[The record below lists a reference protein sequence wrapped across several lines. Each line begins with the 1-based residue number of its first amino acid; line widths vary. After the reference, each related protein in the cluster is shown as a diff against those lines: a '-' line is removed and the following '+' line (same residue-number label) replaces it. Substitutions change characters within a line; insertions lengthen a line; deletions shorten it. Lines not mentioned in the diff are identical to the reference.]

1 MRDDSPQVPAGRPA
15 HSSIAVLD
23 VAAFAQLLTLAKQSG
38 LAINTDAIQAAR
50 DREFREGQYQRAS
63 DLIEKLYVQL
73 NTQAARR
80 QSELRRQEM
89 QYKSGTLKMTP
100 KQWMDRQRRATEQTQ
115 KIDRARR
122 QFTRVLDGLNAL
134 RAANPE

>member
-1 MRDDSPQVPAGRPA
+1 MRDDSPQVSTGPQPQA
-15 HSSIAVLD
+15 SSAVLD
-23 VAAFAQLLTLAKQSG
+23 LAAFAQLLTLAKQSG
-38 LAINTDAIQAAR
+38 LAINTDAIHSAR
-50 DREFREGQYQRAS
+50 DREFREGRYQRAF
-63 DLIEKLYVQL
+63 DLIEGLYVQL
-73 NTQAARR
+73 NAEAARR

-89 QYKSGTLKMTP
+89 QYKSGALKMTP